1 MNVLNPYAWLAAL
14 VAIAAFVAGG
24 YGWGSHAA
32 NNACLAA
39 QAKQQ
44 KAQATALAKEQ
55 TRADQAATAYLQE
68 HLDQE
73 DRYAKLDA
81 AYSDLRRSHP
91 LVVARTVGVPRA
103 APHAAQAPI
112 APSQPGA
119 SAAAPLSAAEPQ
131 AGGDPGLTLAAVRLW
146 NGALRGADAP
156 AGACGLAG
164 AAQGADAACA
174 QDSGLTLDDAWRN
187 QGDNARTCA
196 ADRARY
202 QRLIDFL
209 NAGKE

>member
-146 NGALRGADAP
+146 NGALRGADA
-156 AGACGLAG
+156 
-164 AAQGADAACA
+164 ACA